1 MATAVRYGRVPKRSR
16 ELSGNDESPM
26 NARVTAHNNTSTP
39 TTPVTPTTPQLC
51 SVASPPDLTTATATA
66 TTDPSEL
73 PSTADLSTVY
83 DVICRVSQAHRTHST
98 YTEENAP
105 NILRK
110 PIQLPDDTL
119 LDTDYE
125 VSETIRHLHARTLRK
140 FHAAFRVAL
149 TTDNSYRAGR
159 SEKEENSIVAAFCN
173 SYNARYSTNSNFL
186 WLIPP
191 PSPFRPF

>member
-1 MATAVRYGRVPKRSR
+1 MSDNRKFPLFFQSPYEIINGRPFTFTAVRYGRVPKRSR
-16 ELSGNDESPM
+16 ELGGNDQSPM

-51 SVASPPDLTTATATA
+51 SVASPPDLTTATATVTA

-110 PIQLPDDTL
+110 PIKLPDDAL
-119 LDTDYE
+119 LDANYE
-125 VSETIRHLHARTLRK
+125 VK
-140 FHAAFRVAL
+140 
-149 TTDNSYRAGR
+149 
-159 SEKEENSIVAAFCN
+159 
-173 SYNARYSTNSNFL
+173 
-186 WLIPP
+186 
-191 PSPFRPF
+191 